1 MGLVLL
7 LRWGR
12 GRMWERSE
20 RDTVKYGRA
29 RIRGD
34 GYKSMYML
42 PGSEWATVIE
52 DGDDR
57 TTVLARLRYPRSFP

>member
-1 MGLVLL
+1 MGAK
-7 LRWGR
+7 
-12 GRMWERSE
+12 
-20 RDTVKYGRA
+20 RDIAKCRRA

-57 TTVLARLRYPRSFP
+57 TTVLARLRYPCSFP